1 MILVTKRFKG
11 SFFNVYWSLEK
22 FNKKVNIPSSSW
34 FATNSQGLYFYIGT
48 WLLTIIND
56 KR

>member
-22 FNKKVNIPSSSW
+22 FNKKVKIPSSSW